1 MAIGW
6 RDFASPI
13 ARDGVILA
21 GALEN
26 STNFPGGF
34 SNRALRRLRTNISKL
49 PAWRAD
55 LMSDQN
61 AKGGLESP
69 AAGQTIYD
77 EAIFVSGWL
86 HVLNGDPAS
95 CVVRAYL
102 DDGCVAETRLLFD
115 RGDGSSGFKMLGKAA
130 SPGTEPREAI
140 LRVTASW
147 DGERED
153 EITRRSVRLVPAA
166 LRERPFG
173 EVLFPENTT
182 LLHRENIYGSGPPIE
197 EPGVELMNLLR
208 QYLPAKSSVVDVGCG
223 AGAYGPGLM
232 AAEHDWL
239 GLEAN
244 SYCCEI
250 LERRQLPFRRV
261 DPQVRELPGVDGE
274 WDNAICIEV
283 LEHVKDPDVFL
294 REIAR
299 MIRTRALFSVPNL
312 EVIPYLYDWRVV
324 PWHLLEADHKNFFTR
339 ESLRSLLSRFFRRV
353 EVFPYGEHPLRTRD
367 DVAVHVHLFAVAD
380 K

>member
-1 MAIGW
+1 
-6 RDFASPI
+6 
-13 ARDGVILA
+13 
-21 GALEN
+21 
-26 STNFPGGF
+26 
-34 SNRALRRLRTNISKL
+34 
-49 PAWRAD
+49 
-55 LMSDQN
+55 MSDQN
-61 AKGGLESP
+61 AKSGLELP
-69 AAGQTIYD
+69 APGQNIYD
-77 EAIFVSGWL
+77 EAIFISGWL
-86 HVLNGDPAS
+86 HAAEHERAS
-95 CVVRAYL
+95 CLVRAYL
-102 DDGCVAETRLLFD
+102 DDGSVAETRLLFD
-115 RGDGSSGFKMLGKAA
+115 RGDGSSGFRMLGKTSEQIA
-130 SPGTEPREAI
+130 EPREAV

-147 DGERED
+147 DGASED
-153 EITRRSVRLVPAA
+153 EIARQSVRLVPAL

-173 EVLFPENTT
+173 DVLFPENEK

-197 EPGVELMNLLR
+197 EPGVEVMNLLR

-232 AAEHDWL
+232 AEGHDWL

-261 DPQVRELPGVDGE
+261 DPEIRELPCADGE

-283 LEHVKDPDVFL
+283 LEHVKDPDAFL
-294 REIAR
+294 GEIAR

-312 EVIPYLYDWRVV
+312 EVIPYLHDWGVV
-324 PWHLLEADHKNFFTR
+324 PWHLLEGDHKNFFTR
-339 ESLRSLLSRFFRRV
+339 ASLRNLLSRFFRRV
-353 EVFPYGEHPLRTRD
+353 EVFPYGEHPLHTRN